1 MTTERLDSA
10 VDFIDYLASLGVSIH
25 VKGESLLISPPGRLR
40 DGDADFIRDRK
51 AELLEVLANESTDQ
65 VEDYQPAAAPLIDA
79 PPPPAK
85 AAPIV
90 PPGATIVVADAAGYT
105 DESMKGTPYMWTW
118 IDAKTWYYVKDYP
131 IPKMKKG
138 KKWTHTK
145 H

>member
-10 VDFIDYLASLGVSIH
+10 VDFTDYLAILGVSIH

-40 DGDADFIRDRK
+40 DGDADFIRANK
-51 AELLEVLANESTDQ
+51 SELLEVLANESGEQ
-65 VEDYQPAAAPLIDA
+65 VEDYQPADAPPIDA
-79 PPPPAK
+79 PPPQ
-85 AAPIV
+85 PIV

-145 H
+145 L